1 MLGQSSPLE
10 MHMVLAARSHE
21 LSALTA
27 GPCGAVRGPAP
38 ALLGNTGL
46 SLFVFTITH
55 RHRSTHHNTHM
66 CNSSKRSS
74 GRHVAPR
81 WGESHPWIGEPWR
94 RSCTSRNLTGLG
106 GPAEDIL
113 VGMVELHPGGTV
125 GTAHRRR
132 RTRTPVV
139 HHNTHLVVRRN
150 TVGVPVDSRGA
161 RHSSSSNRAHSCR
174 AMPCRA
180 P

>member
-1 MLGQSSPLE
+1 
-10 MHMVLAARSHE
+10 MVLAARSHE
-21 LSALTA
+21 LSA
-27 GPCGAVRGPAP
+27 GPLSSALCAVPCARGDPPETPPLRSGGLAP
-38 ALLGNTGL
+38 AGAACSPCHCTVRLYGRT
-46 SLFVFTITH
+46 
-55 RHRSTHHNTHM
+55 
-66 CNSSKRSS
+66 SKRSA

-94 RSCTSRNLTGLG
+94 RSCTPRNLTGLG

-113 VGMVELHPGGTV
+113 VGMVEVHPGGTV